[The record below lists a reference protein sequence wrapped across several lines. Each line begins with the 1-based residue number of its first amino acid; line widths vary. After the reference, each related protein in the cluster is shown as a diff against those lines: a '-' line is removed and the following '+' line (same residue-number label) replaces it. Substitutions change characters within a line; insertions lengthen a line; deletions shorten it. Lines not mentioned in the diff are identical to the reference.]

1 VRSSAWETDA
11 SSRGVPGQF
20 AEASDRT
27 LIFGLDGAGRIVD
40 HDRLAAGLINGV
52 RESLLGM
59 EFASLIPD
67 PLQAEWFGKHL
78 DAVRSGRDVTI
89 VINVETA
96 WTGRTDA
103 VVTLQPVSSSTGLVA
118 RVSVRIASPTAGR
131 FADTQVMQHAL
142 LDAPISRTGGGLGI
156 DEVAP
161 ALTSVVV
168 PHFCNV
174 GGLLVRE
181 SLFAGDELAAAPLD
195 GSLLLRRM
203 TVKTENRD
211 PRWSAGFP
219 AGELLYYPSDSLYSQ
234 CIASRE
240 PVIEASVTG
249 ERGPRVARAWQQRP
263 VVEELLTDASLLFL
277 PLVARRVVLG
287 VLVCIRKPG
296 YRRFGAD
303 DVRIGEEFAERA
315 AVFIDNARHYSRERA
330 TALTLK
336 RSLTRVHLAL
346 ADLAG
351 ATTLMQEIDEALRR
365 RPGQETPAGEPEALR
380 DRLAEE
386 RGSRAPRAAALT
398 AAELRLL
405 PLLATHLTFPE
416 IAAELFLSY
425 NTIKSQALSLYR
437 KLGASSRNQA
447 VAQARALGLIE
458 TSASLQVFG
467 VMNSARP
474 RGATVL

>member
-1 VRSSAWETDA
+1 VTPH
-11 SSRGVPGQF
+11 VPRQS
-20 AEASDRT
+20 AEAPDRT
-27 LIFGLDGAGRIVD
+27 LILGLDGAGRIVD
-40 HDRLAAGLINGV
+40 HDRLAVGLINGV
-52 RESLLGM
+52 RESLLGV
-59 EFASLIPD
+59 EFASLIAD
-67 PLQAEWFGKHL
+67 PLQAESFGKHL

-89 VINVETA
+89 VINVNTA
-96 WTGRTDA
+96 WTGRAEA
-103 VVTLQPVSSSTGLVA
+103 VITLQPVSSSTGLVA
-118 RVSVRIASPTAGR
+118 RMIVRIASPAEGR
-131 FADTQVMQHAL
+131 FADAQVMQHAL

-156 DEVAP
+156 NEVAP
-161 ALTSVVV
+161 ALTGVVV

-181 SLFAGDELAAAPLD
+181 SLFTDDELAGAPRD

-211 PRWSAGFP
+211 QRWSAGFP
-219 AGELLYYPSDSLYSQ
+219 AGELLCYPSDSLYSQ

-240 PVIEASVTG
+240 PVIEALVTD

-263 VVEELLTDASLLFL
+263 VVAELLTEASLLFL
-277 PLVARRVVLG
+277 PLVSRRVVLG

-315 AVFIDNARHYSRERA
+315 AAFIDNARHYSRERA
-330 TALTLK
+330 TALTLQ

-346 ADLAG
+346 ADVAG
-351 ATTLMQEIDEALRR
+351 AATLVQEIDEALRR
-365 RPGQETPAGEPEALR
+365 QPSPETPAGEPKTLR
-380 DRLAEE
+380 DRLAEA
-386 RGSRAPRAAALT
+386 RGPGAHGAATLT

-405 PLLATHLTFPE
+405 PLLSTHLTFPE

-425 NTIKSQALSLYR
+425 NTIKSQAMSVYR

-447 VAQARALGLIE
+447 VAQARELGLIE
-458 TSASLQVFG
+458 T
-467 VMNSARP
+467 
-474 RGATVL
+474 GAGPFTFSGR

>member
-1 VRSSAWETDA
+1 VTPC
-11 SSRGVPGQF
+11 VPRQF

-27 LIFGLDGAGRIVD
+27 LILGLDEAGRIVD
-40 HDRLAAGLINGV
+40 HDRLAAGLIKGV

-59 EFASLIPD
+59 EFASLIAD
-67 PLQAEWFGKHL
+67 PVQAESFRKQL
-78 DAVRSGRDVTI
+78 DAVRSGRDITI
-89 VINVETA
+89 VVDVETA
-96 WTGRTDA
+96 WTGRAEA
-103 VVTLQPVSSSTGLVA
+103 VITLQPVSSSTGLLA
-118 RVSVRIASPTAGR
+118 RMIVRVASPAAGR
-131 FADTQVMQHAL
+131 FADTRVMQHAL

-161 ALTSVVV
+161 ALTGVVV

-181 SLFAGDELAAAPLD
+181 SLFGGDELAAAPLD
-195 GSLLLRRM
+195 GALLLRRM
-203 TVKTENRD
+203 TVKTEHRD
-211 PRWSAGFP
+211 RRWSAGFP
-219 AGELLYYPSDSLYSQ
+219 AGELLCYPSDSLYSL

-263 VVEELLTDASLLFL
+263 AVAELLTDASLLFL

-287 VLVCIRKPG
+287 VLVCIRTPG

-346 ADLAG
+346 ADLA
-351 ATTLMQEIDEALRR
+351 AAATLMREIDEALQR
-365 RPGQETPAGEPEALR
+365 RPSLETPVGEPKALR
-380 DRLAEE
+380 DQRAEK
-386 RGSRAPRAAALT
+386 RGSSAPGAAALT

-405 PLLATHLTFPE
+405 PLLSTHLTFPE

-447 VAQARALGLIE
+447 VAQARALGLIHPDH
-458 TSASLQVFG
+458 
-467 VMNSARP
+467 VMTLRTTP
-474 RGATVL
+474 V